1 MSTANINPEILI
13 WARERSGFSVP
24 QFARKMGKSEERLLE
39 WEEGQRPMTFKQA
52 MTFAEKAYIPFGY
65 LFLSE
70 PPVEELPLPDL
81 RTIDGQA
88 LQRPSAELLD
98 LIKLML
104 QRQEW
109 YKDYLRQQLV
119 EPSGIVGSFSNNNA
133 VTAIVADMRVKL
145 GVAEYPNRGGWE
157 DYYRDLVS
165 RIEALGIL
173 VMRQGNLGH
182 STRPLQVNEFRGF
195 AIADVYAPMLFVNH
209 ADAPG
214 ARLFTLIHELCHI
227 WIGQSGIS
235 DGDTQTHRREEIL
248 CNAVAA
254 EFLVPEHEF
263 MMLWQS
269 GLDRWRD
276 NLPVLESR
284 FHVSKWALARRALT
298 CNYISQEQYLHYI
311 ADEKEAY
318 RNRESSGRGPSYYV
332 TKKAQI
338 SQNFAKAVVTQA
350 LSGQM
355 LLREASQLLA
365 MKPSNISNFAKELR
379 V

>member
-39 WEEGQRPMTFKQA
+39 WEEGQHPMTFKQA

-81 RTIDGQA
+81 RVIDGQA

-145 GVAEYPNRGGWE
+145 GVAEHPNRGGWE

-182 STRPLQVNEFRGF
+182 STRPLQVSEFRGF
-195 AIADVYAPMLFVNH
+195 AIADVYA
-209 ADAPG
+209 
-214 ARLFTLIHELCHI
+214 R
-227 WIGQSGIS
+227 
-235 DGDTQTHRREEIL
+235 
-248 CNAVAA
+248 
-254 EFLVPEHEF
+254 
-263 MMLWQS
+263 
-269 GLDRWRD
+269 
-276 NLPVLESR
+276 
-284 FHVSKWALARRALT
+284 
-298 CNYISQEQYLHYI
+298 
-311 ADEKEAY
+311 
-318 RNRESSGRGPSYYV
+318 
-332 TKKAQI
+332 
-338 SQNFAKAVVTQA
+338 
-350 LSGQM
+350 
-355 LLREASQLLA
+355 
-365 MKPSNISNFAKELR
+365 
-379 V
+379 